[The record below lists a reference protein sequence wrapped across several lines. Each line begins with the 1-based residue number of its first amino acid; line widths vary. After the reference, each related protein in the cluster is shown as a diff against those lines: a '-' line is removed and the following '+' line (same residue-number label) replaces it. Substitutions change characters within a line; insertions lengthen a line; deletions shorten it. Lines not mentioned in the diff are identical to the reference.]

1 MVRFAGIKFAR
12 ALGRAEASGLMNDND
27 VLYGLMMSRP
37 KSADT
42 AFAVLTSADSPRL
55 SRHNPL
61 HGLVRRNL

>member
-1 MVRFAGIKFAR
+1 
-12 ALGRAEASGLMNDND
+12 MNDND

-42 AFAVLTSADSPRL
+42 AFAVLTSADAPRL